1 MAVGLKPVAAGL
13 IPSLGAVGRG
23 AVNAIR
29 ANPIRAGVGAAGIAG
44 IAAVGVGGYAAFT
57 DASSLYN
64 SRERMAGQFQQEE
77 MFPSDLIQNDAS
89 RNFYMSF
96 KFQAY
101 EKRAINNSPFLRSN
115 GTVRIPIPDNIRD
128 NMSVTYGSTS
138 FSGPTGMA
146 VGAGLE
152 SLAGSRGLTA
162 SAEPTFD
169 NYVSRAASAALD
181 GASGAAVGLADKFA
195 GDAGKAA
202 QAYFGVAVNPYQ
214 TVLFE
219 KPEFKSHNFSW
230 KFMPRDAS
238 ESGTIRNIIRTFQY
252 HMLPGVS
259 EGVGL
264 FFSYPS
270 MVVISLFPSS
280 DFLYRFKPCVIK
292 SVNVNY
298 GAAGA
303 PSFFKTTGAPTTI
316 TMSIEMQEIEYWT
329 NNDYSAAAFND
340 ANAIDN
346 FITAENR
353 RAAIAGTTSVAR
365 NTGNPGGS

>member
-1 MAVGLKPVAAGL
+1 MSGSILGLLPR
-13 IPSLGAVGRG
+13 LGAVGRG
-23 AVNAIR
+23 AVNAVR
-29 ANPIRAGVGAAGIAG
+29 ANPVRAAVGAAG
-44 IAAVGVGGYAAFT
+44 IAAVGVGGTLALRDAA
-57 DASSLYN
+57 SLYN
-64 SRERMAGQFQQEE
+64 SRESMAGQFQQEE
-77 MFPSDLIQNDAS
+77 MFPSDLIQNDAG

-128 NMSVTYGSTS
+128 NMSVTYGSS
-138 FSGPTGMA
+138 SLGPA
-146 VGAGLE
+146 VGAALE
-152 SLAGSRGLTA
+152 GAVGSGPIQGASVGETLANFGSATINTIS
-162 SAEPTFD
+162 SAAQGGFAQLVQREAGPAAQ
-169 NYVSRAASAALD
+169 AASA
-181 GASGAAVGLADKFA
+181 
-195 GDAGKAA
+195 
-202 QAYFGVAVNPYQ
+202 YFGAAVNPYQ

-303 PSFFKTTGAPTTI
+303 PSFFKRTAAPTTI
-316 TMSIEMQEIEYWT
+316 TMSIELQEIEYWT
-329 NNDYSAAAFND
+329 NNDYSAAAFNETNALGAGLLSAPNNTMLSGGAPSTARLAPGQG
-340 ANAIDN
+340 ANQ
-346 FITAENR
+346 
-353 RAAIAGTTSVAR
+353 
-365 NTGNPGGS
+365 

>member
-1 MAVGLKPVAAGL
+1 MSGFLLQRGAAAGRG
-13 IPSLGAVGRG
+13 IVSAV
-23 AVNAIR
+23 R
-29 ANPIRAGVGAAGIAG
+29 AAPTSTRIAAAAG
-44 IAAVGVGGYAAFT
+44 IAAVGIGGYAAFT

-64 SRERMAGQFQQEE
+64 SRERAAGQFQQEE
-77 MFPSDLIQNDAS
+77 MFPNDLIQNDAS

-101 EKRAINNSPFLRSN
+101 EKRSINNSPFLRSN
-115 GTVRIPIPDNIRD
+115 GTIRIPIPDNIRD

-152 SLAGSRGLTA
+152 SLAGSRGQTA
-162 SAEPTFD
+162 SGEPTFA
-169 NYVSRAASAALD
+169 NYASRAANAAVSAL
-181 GASGAAVGLADKFA
+181 SGAATGLANELA

-230 KFMPRDAS
+230 KFMPRDES

-259 EGVGL
+259 EGIGL

-270 MVVISLFPSS
+270 MVVVSLFPSS
-280 DFLYRFKPCVIK
+280 EFLYRFKPCVVK

-298 GAAGA
+298 AAGAA
-303 PSFFKTTGAPTTI
+303 PSFFKRTAAPTAI
-316 TMSIEMQEIEYWT
+316 TMSIELQEIEYWT
-329 NNDYSAAAFND
+329 NKDFTSAAFSTTD
-340 ANAIDN
+340 AL
-346 FITAENR
+346 TAQSERNR
-353 RAAIAGTTSVAR
+353 RSEAVTRPNET
-365 NTGNPGGS
+365 NFPGQ